1 MDATTRLLTA
11 DELLRL
17 PDDGLRHE
25 LVAGE
30 LRTMAPTGNEHGWLT
45 SDLHISLGS
54 HVHSRGLGRV
64 FAAETGFVLAR
75 NPDTVRAADVAF
87 VRRERVE
94 QVGRRPEYWPGP
106 PDLAIEVVL
115 PSGRPREVADKL
127 DNWLRYGVRMVVAV
141 YPRRR
146 VVRVQRPGQP
156 ERVLTEAELLDGE
169 DVVPGWTYPVR
180 VLFAEEPS
188 DPPPASPASPPRA

>member
-1 MDATTRLLTA
+1 
-11 DELLRL
+11 
-17 PDDGLRHE
+17 
-25 LVAGE
+25 
-30 LRTMAPTGNEHGWLT
+30 MAPTGNEHGWLT

-54 HVHSRGLGRV
+54 YVHSRGLGRV

-106 PDLAIEVVL
+106 PDLAIEVVS
-115 PSGRPREVADKL
+115 PSDRPREVADKL
-127 DNWLRYGVRMVVAV
+127 ADWLRYGVRMVVAV
-141 YPRRR
+141 YARRR

-156 ERVLTEAELLDGE
+156 ERVLTEADPLDGE
-169 DVVPGWTYPVR
+169 DAVLGWTYPVR
-180 VLFAEEPS
+180 TLCADESS
-188 DPPPASPASPPRA
+188 DPPPASPSEFPHA